1 MKQVLFFISFLF
13 LSIGTKAQSL
23 ADKELERIA
32 SGALAEEISYCPEGT
47 IRYAGVV
54 VMEIATGNVVANV
67 SLFYRNGEFIK
78 APNGNTQYVPSG
90 LGRSVLYLAMMPQ
103 TNPYMIQDVGDGL
116 YVDSFG
122 CSIEDHNHKRGG
134 FGLLDVK
141 RAYARNSDIGI
152 LKTAE
157 TFWGKDMKKFSEA
170 IKETGVN
177 MGGRVS
183 TGYGA
188 EWQSHDVLG
197 HTTLMSLLQ
206 QVCWCNAVAGGKFV
220 IRTDKNAPSIPYDV
234 ITNQEG
240 LDSLRSAM
248 RECVTNGLGR
258 RMDSEYVDVAA
269 MTNVSQ
275 IDSDGYKGQFAAAF
289 FPYEKPEYTIGV
301 YIWRNWGKGY
311 ANPSDVAR
319 SMIDWIAF
327 NRLSKPPYLSFEDSQ
342 SIRHRDGWVH
352 PAAR

>member
-1 MKQVLFFISFLF
+1 MKQVLFVFSFLF
-13 LSIGTKAQSL
+13 LCIGTEAQSL

-32 SGALAEEISYCPEGT
+32 SGVLAEEISYCPEDA
-47 IRYAGVV
+47 IRYAGVI

-90 LGRSVLYLAMMPQ
+90 LGRSILYLAMMPQ
-103 TNPYMIQDVGDGL
+103 TNPYMVQDVGDGL
-116 YVDSFG
+116 YVDSSG

-134 FGLLDVK
+134 YGLIDVK

-157 TFWGKDMKKFSEA
+157 TLWGKDMKKFSEA
-170 IKETGVN
+170 IKGTGIN

-188 EWQSHDVLG
+188 EWQSYDVLG
-197 HTTLMSLLQ
+197 HTTLMTLLQ

-220 IRTDKNAPSIPYDV
+220 IRADKNDSSIPYD
-234 ITNQEG
+234 IISNQEG

-248 RECVTNGLGR
+248 RECVTDGLGR
-258 RMDSEYVDVAA
+258 RMDSEHVSVAA

-301 YIWRNWGKGY
+301 YIWRNWGKGF

-327 NRLSKPPYLSFEDSQ
+327 NRLSKPPYLSFVDSQ
-342 SIRHRDGWVH
+342 SIKHRDDWVH

>member
-1 MKQVLFFISFLF
+1 MKQVLYVISFLF
-13 LSIGTKAQSL
+13 FGIETKAQSL

-32 SGALAEEISYCPEGT
+32 SGELAEMISYCPEDA
-47 IRYAGVV
+47 IRYAGIV
-54 VMEIATGNVVANV
+54 VMEVATGNVVANV
-67 SLFYRNGEFIK
+67 SLSYKDGEFIK
-78 APNGNTQYVPSG
+78 NRHGNMQDLPCG
-90 LGRSVLYLAMMPQ
+90 LGRSILYLAMMPQ
-103 TNPYMIQDVGDGL
+103 TNPYMVQDVGDGL
-116 YVDSFG
+116 YVDSSG

-134 FGLLDVK
+134 YGLIDVK

-157 TFWGKDMKKFSEA
+157 TFWGKDMRKFSEA
-170 IKETGVN
+170 IKGTGIN

-188 EWQSHDVLG
+188 EWQSYDVLG
-197 HTTLMSLLQ
+197 HTTLMTLLQ

-220 IRTDKNAPSIPYDV
+220 IRADKNDSSIPYD
-234 ITNQEG
+234 IISNQEG

-248 RECVTNGLGR
+248 RECVTDGLGR
-258 RMDSEYVDVAA
+258 RMDSEHVSVAA

-301 YIWRNWGKGY
+301 YIWRNWGKGF

-327 NRLSKPPYLSFEDSQ
+327 NRLSKPPYLSFVDSQ
-342 SIRHRDGWVH
+342 SIKHRDDWVH